1 MVRWAIVYLYSCW
14 NFHLL
19 LHPLHVSVLIVVH
32 ELEHVVQLG
41 RRKNRNAKDKDCPV
55 GQTVRGL
62 KIVSQH
68 FQLSLPTSLLLES
81 GISGP
86 VGAIALHSS
95 AECWKGG
102 SCGLSS
108 KLGTCNLGLQL
119 GTSQGAQWPGT
130 AWTPNLIVNWF
141 CQSLTGPIFWQCF
154 TKLWL
159 MFCHWHWQWIFWDLV
174 HTAPD
179 TLRPQPRQTGGVLL
193 LGPTWGMRLNFSLRS
208 WSQQVNWEAGDIMW
222 RERRIFYQ
230 NIQFT
235 LVSAPSWL
243 SIDYLHPPQVPSLEK
258 WSRPAGNL
266 WQL

>member
-1 MVRWAIVYLYSCW
+1 M
-14 NFHLL
+14 
-19 LHPLHVSVLIVVH
+19 VH

-41 RRKNRNAKDKDCPV
+41 RRKNRHPKDKDCPV
-55 GQTVRGL
+55 GQTVRSL

-119 GTSQGAQWPGT
+119 GTSQGAQRPGT
-130 AWTPNLIVNWF
+130 AWTPNLFVNWF

-208 WSQQVNWEAGDIMW
+208 WSQQFNWEAGDIMW
-222 RERRIFYQ
+222 KNVIKISNLLLYLLLPDFPL
-230 NIQFT
+230 IICTHHKF
-235 LVSAPSWL
+235 LL
-243 SIDYLHPPQVPSLEK
+243 SKNKVARLEICGSYK
-258 WSRPAGNL
+258 NPEQCQES
-266 WQL
+266 